1 MRSFQKTTAFG
12 AVLLLGGMGAGVPT
26 GALAVGVTMKECVAL
41 GGTNLDCLCQVTI
54 QSGSEV
60 ALQRFLRRHPD
71 ADTICNALAS
81 TAIPDN
87 REGGID
93 RGGIDRGGMDMG
105 GMNPGGMDPSGMGM
119 GGMNPDGMNPGGMD
133 PSSMGMGGMNPGG
146 MDPGGMDPGGMGMG
160 GMDPGGMDPGGMD
173 PGGMGMGGMDPGG
186 RGM

>member
-1 MRSFQKTTAFG
+1 MRSFQKMTAFG

-60 ALQRFLRRHPD
+60 ALQRFLRQHPD

-93 RGGIDRGGMDMG
+93 RGGMDRGGVDRGGMDMG
-105 GMNPGGMDPSGMGM
+105 GMNPGGMDP
-119 GGMNPDGMNPGGMD
+119 GGMD
-133 PSSMGMGGMNPGG
+133 
-146 MDPGGMDPGGMGMG
+146 MG
-160 GMDPGGMDPGGMD
+160 GMDPGGMD
-173 PGGMGMGGMDPGG
+173 MGM
-186 RGM
+186 